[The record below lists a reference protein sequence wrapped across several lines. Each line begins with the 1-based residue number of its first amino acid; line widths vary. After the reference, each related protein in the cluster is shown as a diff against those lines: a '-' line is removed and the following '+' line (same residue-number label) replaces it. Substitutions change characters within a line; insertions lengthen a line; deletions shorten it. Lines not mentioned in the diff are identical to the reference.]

1 MELENGNYYLG
12 FRAWKLGMLGLELG
26 VCDLGLSNFLRCI
39 VGLRIGEG
47 LFGPSA
53 LNPKP

>member
-26 VCDLGLSNFLRCI
+26 VCDLRALNFLRLRVEECLFPRI
-39 VGLRIGEG
+39 FGLDFET
-47 LFGPSA
+47 
-53 LNPKP
+53 